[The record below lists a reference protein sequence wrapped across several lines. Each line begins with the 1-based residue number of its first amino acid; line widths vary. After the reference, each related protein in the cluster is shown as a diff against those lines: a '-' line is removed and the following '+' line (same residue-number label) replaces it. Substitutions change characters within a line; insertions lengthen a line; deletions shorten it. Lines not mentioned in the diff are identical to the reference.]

1 MFGNLGNMMNLL
13 KQAGQMREQM
23 ARMQEE
29 LTKKRYE
36 ADSGAG
42 MVRATVNGRAELVDI
57 KIAPSAVHDVELL
70 EDLIKSAVASAAPRA
85 VAHQPLRRGRRAEV
99 PTLASIDPGGYSLVL
114 CSARHIG

>member
-70 EDLIKSAVASAAPRA
+70 EDLIKSAVASAAQRA
-85 VAHQPLRRGRRAEV
+85 QESARAELAQLTGGLSLPGLENMLGAGG
-99 PTLASIDPGGYSLVL
+99 PTEP
-114 CSARHIG
+114 